1 MGYLEYNN
9 LLFLNIISL
18 VIGISFFNI
27 FLSKGRLRI
36 INLQGSAVLERKLG
50 INLVFMADDK
60 TEDPTPKK
68 LEDARKKGQI
78 AKSQDLNSALQLFIF
93 TLVASSLGNNIYNQI
108 YSFLKS
114 GFRVDYNMSFS
125 QNNVNVFLRS
135 NIVSFLK
142 MILPVFGILFLAA
155 LVINL
160 SQTKFNYSLHPIKP
174 DFKKLN
180 PIEGFKKIF
189 SKKTLFGLAKNL
201 GKLALITYI
210 SYSFIKDNI
219 SEIQGIALTSVYNF
233 YTYLS
238 ELLGGFISKVAT
250 ILVIIGIIDFV
261 YQKYDFKKS
270 LKMTKH
276 EVKEEYK
283 EVEGDPIIK
292 SQRKQKQKQL
302 AMNRMMNDV
311 EKSDVVVVNPTH
323 ISVAI
328 RYNEEE
334 ESAPRIL
341 AKGADNIAFK
351 IRTLAKENDI
361 PIVENKPL
369 ARILYKKVKV
379 GQEVPVE
386 YYGALAEILA
396 FVYKL
401 EQKKK
406 SFTKSRKRM

>member
-1 MGYLEYNN
+1 MEYNN

>member
-1 MGYLEYNN
+1 MGYND

-18 VIGISFFNI
+18 IIGILFFNI
-27 FLSKGRLRI
+27 FLNSIKVESIDFRGNI
-36 INLQGSAVLERKLG
+36 AVKRKLS
-50 INLVFMADDK
+50 INFMFMADDK

-93 TLVASSLGNNIYNQI
+93 TLVASSLGNYIYNGI
-108 YSFLKS
+108 YSFFKS

-125 QNNVNVFLRS
+125 NNNVNVFLKS
-135 NIVSFLK
+135 NILSF
-142 MILPVFGILFLAA
+142 ISIIFPVFGVLFLAA

-160 SQTKFNYSLHPIKP
+160 AQTKFNYSLHPIKP

-189 SKKTLFGLAKNL
+189 SKKALFGLLKNL
-201 GKLALITYI
+201 AKLALVTYI

-219 SEIQGIALTSVYNF
+219 FEIQGIALTSVYNF
-233 YTYLS
+233 YTYLGDI
-238 ELLGGFISKVAT
+238 LGGFISRVAT

-302 AMNRMMNDV
+302 AMNRMMADV
-311 EKSDVVVVNPTH
+311 EKADAVIVNPTH

-328 RYNEEE
+328 RYDEKE
-334 ESAPRIL
+334 ESAPRVL
-341 AKGADNIAFK
+341 AKGADNIALK
-351 IRTLAKENDI
+351 IRTIAKEKNI

-369 ARILYKKVKV
+369 ARLLYKKVKV
-379 GQEVPVE
+379 GQQVPVE

-406 SFTKSRKRM
+406 SFYKSRKRM